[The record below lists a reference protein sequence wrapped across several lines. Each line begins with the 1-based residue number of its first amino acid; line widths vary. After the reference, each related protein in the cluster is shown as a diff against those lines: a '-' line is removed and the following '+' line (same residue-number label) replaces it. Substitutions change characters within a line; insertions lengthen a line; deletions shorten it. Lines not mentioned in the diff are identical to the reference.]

1 MNKGPEIKIYQAKS
15 SPLLTIFVILIV
27 IAGISLFFFFGF
39 IALIVAGILAIG
51 TSLYR
56 FFIPKKPDKF
66 KDYDPRT
73 GTITLEETD
82 YEITDND
89 KQ

>member
-1 MNKGPEIKIYQAKS
+1 MNNKPDIRIYQAKS
-15 SPLLTIFVILIV
+15 SPLLTIAVILIV
-27 IAGISLFFFFGF
+27 VIGISLFFFFGF

-56 FFIPKKPDKF
+56 FFVPKKPEKF

-73 GTITLEETD
+73 GTITLEKSD
-82 YEITDND
+82 YEIIDED
-89 KQ
+89 K

>member
-1 MNKGPEIKIYQAKS
+1 MNNGPNIKIYRAKS
-15 SPLLTIFVILIV
+15 SPLLTIAVILIV
-27 IAGISLFFFFGF
+27 VVGISLFFFFGF

-56 FFIPKKPDKF
+56 FFVPKKQDKF

-73 GTITLEETD
+73 GTITLEKSD
-82 YEITDND
+82 YEIIDDD
-89 KQ
+89 K